1 MLGASFPAL
10 GGVEECL
17 GLGGAGAPREGR
29 GHLEEPWGDGAGVRH
44 DEPGNSLRPWTCSG
58 AQGAQC
64 GPGDTVDLYNVTRGF
79 TGVRKRRDR
88 SRGHAHTERG
98 AGGGGTRG
106 NTRASRRGR
115 GALPTGVW
123 GDSLRGSRVT
133 ACGDS
138 SRTPLGLTL
147 GGQDLRHY
155 FHQWGQNCA
164 SVWGRQGQPQGGGTR
179 RERAA

>member
-1 MLGASFPAL
+1 MLGASFPPAL

-79 TGVRKRRDR
+79 TGVGKR
-88 SRGHAHTERG
+88 GTAAGVVPTPKG
-98 AGGGGTRG
+98 ARVAEELAGTRG
-106 NTRASRRGR
+106 RCG
-115 GALPTGVW
+115 GAAERSPQ
-123 GDSLRGSRVT
+123 GSGVT

-147 GGQDLRHY
+147 GGQGLRLY

-164 SVWGRQGQPQGGGTR
+164 SVWGRQGQPQGGGTH